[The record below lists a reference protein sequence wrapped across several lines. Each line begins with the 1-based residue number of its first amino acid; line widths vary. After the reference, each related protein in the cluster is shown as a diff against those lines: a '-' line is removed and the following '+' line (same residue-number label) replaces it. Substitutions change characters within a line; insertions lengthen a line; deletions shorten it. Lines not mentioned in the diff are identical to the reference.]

1 MPTYDYRCVAA
12 EPCPFDVEL
21 QTTIADRDF
30 ATTQPCPLCGG
41 QLERYLP
48 TPPGFGDP
56 MRLGRIKPPDAF
68 KDVLRN
74 MKRHLRGNQI
84 NSQ

>member
-1 MPTYDYRCVAA
+1 MPTYDYRCTDCGA
-12 EPCPFDVEL
+12 EYDLQLKIDDRDAPLAIPCPNCEKAG
-21 QTTIADRDF
+21 TI
-30 ATTQPCPLCGG
+30 
-41 QLERYLP
+41 ERYLP

-56 MRLGRIKPPDAF
+56 MRLGRIRPPDAF

-74 MKRHLRGNQI
+74 MKKKIPGNTI